1 MTGKLA
7 DRQRGIIPGNT
18 HYLFPSIVPNRPLR
32 SESLGVQLLRHDLG
46 TTAAYNAAT
55 AMLVTE
61 LPNVIVS
68 DMIGISIKTANQWLA
83 YARTNWADYLA
94 ARHEGE

>member
-1 MTGKLA
+1 
-7 DRQRGIIPGNT
+7 
-18 HYLFPSIVPNRPLR
+18 
-32 SESLGVQLLRHDLG
+32 
-46 TTAAYNAAT
+46 
-55 AMLVTE
+55 MLVTE